1 VNERERIISQD
12 AMVAAFY
19 MCIVVVLVLVQLVER
34 GSHSIPRPTWR
45 KTSMKSRIMRANH
58 LI

>member
-1 VNERERIISQD
+1 MNERERIISQD

-19 MCIVVVLVLVQLVER
+19 MCIVVLVLVQLVER